1 MSNKTTVRS
10 HLFIYIIEIIQ
21 RTEHEEEMGPSFL
34 LEGMLSGAA
43 GMEFN
48 MGISHE
54 LKLALPDNPA
64 MPLLGE
70 YLPKRHLHTF
80 VLLLYSH
87 HSYER
92 EPAHMSH
99 RGEMDKLSTDRVD
112 GRGRGD
118 GENKRGGLRSGCKIS
133 ENFNY

>member
-21 RTEHEEEMGPSFL
+21 RTEHGEETGPLFL

-54 LKLALPDNPA
+54 LKLELPDNPA

-70 YLPKRHLHTF
+70 YQKDSNICQRDTCTPLCCSIHTTAMKGNQPTCPTVEKRINSPQT
-80 VLLLYSH
+80 
-87 HSYER
+87 E
-92 EPAHMSH
+92 
-99 RGEMDKLSTDRVD
+99 
-112 GRGRGD
+112 
-118 GENKRGGLRSGCKIS
+118 
-133 ENFNY
+133 